1 MPVIEIDASRC
12 CGDAL
17 CVRVCPA
24 ACLRM
29 RGDKAAPVP
38 LSRNRCLGCG
48 HCVAVCP
55 KAAVSL
61 DGQGPDDLP
70 SVQSPVTPEAFSMLA
85 RTRRSIR
92 VFRRVPVA
100 HEVLLTA
107 LDTARYAPTGKN
119 RQDVE
124 WIALEGQNKLRAFAG
139 LVIDAMRAI
148 EGAERL
154 VAAFDKGQ
162 DPILRGA
169 PCVIF
174 AHASADYDLSAAD
187 CALAVG
193 YLELMLHSMGL
204 GTCWAGYALGVAGR
218 SPEVRAFLGLPEG
231 REAYGGIMVGYP
243 ALRYRRIPE
252 RKPVRLA
259 WA

>member
-48 HCVAVCP
+48 QCVAVCP
-55 KAAVSL
+55 QAAISL
-61 DGQGPDDLP
+61 DSRNPDELP
-70 SVQSPVTPEAFSMLA
+70 SVQPLVTPEAFSMLA
-85 RTRRSIR
+85 RSRRSVR
-92 VFRRVPVA
+92 VFRREPVP
-100 HEVLLTA
+100 HDVLLAA

-124 WIALEGQNKLRAFAG
+124 WIAVEGEAKLHAFVG
-139 LVIDAMRAI
+139 LVIDALRSLP
-148 EGAERL
+148 GAERL
-154 VAAFDKGQ
+154 VDAFDQGQ

-169 PCVIF
+169 PCVVF
-174 AHASADYDLSAAD
+174 AHASADYDLSPAD

-193 YLELMLHSMGL
+193 YFELMLHSLGL
-204 GTCWAGYALGVAGR
+204 GTCWAGYALGVARR

-231 REAYGGIMVGYP
+231 REAYGGVMVGYP

-252 RKPVRLA
+252 RKPARLV